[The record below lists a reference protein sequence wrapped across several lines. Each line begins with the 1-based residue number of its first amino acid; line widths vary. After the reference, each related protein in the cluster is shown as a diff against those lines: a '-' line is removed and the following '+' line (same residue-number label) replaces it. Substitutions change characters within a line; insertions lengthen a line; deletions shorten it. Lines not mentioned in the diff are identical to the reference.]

1 MKDKAVLCHS
11 KFAGGGSTM
20 LWAPLS
26 LDKDGLTLLTGF
38 ADGVFR
44 AIKIDEKRLLAPP
57 QGGVVTKGLSLLHVS
72 KPHTS
77 AITAIAVDKEGKLL
91 ATGVS
96 FVNRPLLDLC
106 PG

>member
-26 LDKDGLTLLTGF
+26 VDKDGLTLLTGF

-44 AIKIDEKRLLAPP
+44 AIKIDEKRLLVPP

-96 FVNRPLLDLC
+96 SVHQPLLCLC